1 MIFRKL
7 AITADRVFTR
17 WSAVGAFVLLLSSC
31 LDVENSSQFE
41 VIAVSD
47 GDTITV
53 LDSKKQQHKIR
64 LAGIDA
70 PEKTQAFGQKS
81 KESLSAM
88 ISGHKVDVVLGKTD
102 RYGRNISKVL
112 SDGVDVNLE
121 QIKAGLAWHYKQYEK
136 DQPTEDRVSY
146 AKAETDAA
154 ANKLGLWIDPN
165 PTPPWEFRR
174 EEKNR
179 GK

>member
-1 MIFRKL
+1 MIFREL
-7 AITADRVFTR
+7 ATIADRTFTR
-17 WSAVGAFVLLLSSC
+17 WSAVGAFVLLLSGC
-31 LDVENSSQFE
+31 LEVENSHQFE
-41 VIAVSD
+41 VISVND

-53 LDSKKQQHKIR
+53 LDSAKQQHKIR

-81 KESLSAM
+81 KESLSTM

-102 RYGRNISKVL
+102 RYGRNISKVV

-121 QIKAGLAWHYKQYEK
+121 QIKAGLAWHYKQYEN
-136 DQPTEDRVSY
+136 DQPTEDRTSY

-154 ANKLGLWIDPN
+154 ENKLGLWIDAD
-165 PTPPWEFRR
+165 PTPPWEFRK
-174 EEKNR
+174 EEKSQR
-179 GK
+179 

>member
-1 MIFRKL
+1 MIFREL
-7 AITADRVFTR
+7 AITAGRAFTR
-17 WSAVGAFVLLLSSC
+17 WSAVGAFVLLLSGC
-31 LDVENSSQFE
+31 LEVENSHQFK
-41 VIAVSD
+41 VVSVSD

-53 LDSKKQQHKIR
+53 LDSANQQHKIR

-81 KESLSAM
+81 KDSLSAM

-136 DQPTEDRVSY
+136 DQPPEDRTSY

-154 ANKLGLWIDPN
+154 ESKLGLWIDPD
-165 PTPPWEFRR
+165 PTSPWEFRK
-174 EEKNR
+174 EEKSR
-179 GK
+179 K